1 MRRENDE
8 VVRGLNNDLQNI
20 RRSLEDEKNERE
32 KISAEKREN
41 ERILNRE
48 RIETGETINRLNKL
62 VLFYNQ

>member
-20 RRSLEDEKNERE
+20 RRSLEDAKNERE

-62 VLFYNQ
+62 VPFYNQ